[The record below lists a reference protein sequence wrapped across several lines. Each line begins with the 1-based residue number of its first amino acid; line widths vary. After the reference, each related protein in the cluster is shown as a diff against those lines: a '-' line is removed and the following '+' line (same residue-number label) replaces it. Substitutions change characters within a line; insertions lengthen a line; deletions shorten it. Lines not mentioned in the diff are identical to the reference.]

1 MSCGRS
7 QAGDFRA
14 ANGRRTVFAALLA
27 VLFVLLAPT
36 LPAADD
42 GDGLASEHLTDCN
55 LTLRA
60 TVEATLRQLVF
71 PARLG
76 CREIDSWLGW
86 KSRHQVPLTFELRDD
101 SAGSGQA
108 ETHGLLASCPA
119 NATFTEF
126 FHGLLAACVRRTAT
140 EMLGKRSIVC
150 RSDYWLA
157 AAFCRKIIHDGKGLS
172 NLYLPDYR
180 PVRFQTAHGQYAEF
194 AKLTDTPLP
203 VSETALFRLYCLDCD
218 LLTRIIERHG
228 GDRQTF
234 FRRVFE
240 MENQGR
246 QPSEA
251 LTFLLQEK
259 VPAWQSFQHWFEQ
272 NLRQESRQGRRI
284 NETETVQ
291 QQLEKLLTLT
301 VLDAGG
307 SQATRRI
314 PLEDLPRQL
323 SDYKTDTAAMTRL
336 QNELLLL
343 RRDAPP
349 LLQAPLDTFVRSV
362 EVLKSGR
369 TAHFVALIK
378 QGRKEFAEAV
388 ARQKQIEDLL
398 KDADASGNSEIQ
410 EILDIVDRY
419 TRLREDVGK
428 HVLAGE
434 NQRKAE

>member
-27 VLFVLLAPT
+27 VRCVLLAPT
-36 LPAADD
+36 LPATDD

-60 TVEATLRQLVF
+60 PDEATLRQLVF

-180 PVRFQTAHGQYAEF
+180 PVRFQTEHGQYAEF
-194 AKLTDTPLP
+194 AKLTDNPLP
-203 VSETALFRLYCLDCD
+203 VSETALFR
-218 LLTRIIERHG
+218 
-228 GDRQTF
+228 
-234 FRRVFE
+234 
-240 MENQGR
+240 
-246 QPSEA
+246 
-251 LTFLLQEK
+251 
-259 VPAWQSFQHWFEQ
+259 
-272 NLRQESRQGRRI
+272 
-284 NETETVQ
+284 
-291 QQLEKLLTLT
+291 
-301 VLDAGG
+301 
-307 SQATRRI
+307 
-314 PLEDLPRQL
+314 
-323 SDYKTDTAAMTRL
+323 
-336 QNELLLL
+336 
-343 RRDAPP
+343 
-349 LLQAPLDTFVRSV
+349 
-362 EVLKSGR
+362 
-369 TAHFVALIK
+369 
-378 QGRKEFAEAV
+378 
-388 ARQKQIEDLL
+388 
-398 KDADASGNSEIQ
+398 
-410 EILDIVDRY
+410 
-419 TRLREDVGK
+419 
-428 HVLAGE
+428 
-434 NQRKAE
+434 